1 MNTESQSIVE
11 IYHAHVPASDSE
23 ATVSTSKTQVF
34 VKRFDYIT
42 VHERQDMAL
51 WCQENLYHG
60 GHYEPDW
67 WLTGNTFYFR
77 NEKEYTLFLLRW
89 S

>member
-1 MNTESQSIVE
+1 MNTKSQNSTATFLA
-11 IYHAHVPASDSE
+11 HAVDSDSV

-34 VKRFDYIT
+34 VKRFDSIT
-42 VHERQDMAL
+42 FEQLREMVT

-60 GHYEPDW
+60 GHYEPNW
-67 WLTGNTFYFR
+67 HAQYPTFYFQD
-77 NEKEYTLFLLRW
+77 EQEYTLFLLRW